1 MDAHF
6 ATYIQHSTRNFSQL
20 GKEKK
25 QKAEEKSRYILF
37 ILTSSNGEFQ
47 RPLLLENT
55 L

>member
-25 QKAEEKSRYILF
+25 QKASKLVKK
-37 ILTSSNGEFQ
+37 
-47 RPLLLENT
+47 
-55 L
+55 